1 MDELLTQ
8 FLIEGRELVADAE
21 AELSRLA
28 AEPDNA
34 AALDALFRA
43 VHTLKG
49 SVAVFDMEP
58 AEALLHRAEDR
69 LGVARSNGAILGPDG
84 IETLLACID
93 AIDRWIDELEQ
104 GGALG
109 EDAASVAEQ
118 LIARLVG
125 GPRPVGTST
134 APVASAAEWVSGPAA
149 RAAAAIG
156 ATDQN
161 LVAFRYTP
169 DPDCFFRGDDP
180 LALALAVP
188 DLVDLA
194 IVPVGGLAPIM
205 DWDPFRCQVLLEG
218 VSSAPI
224 EAVRAAFRLV
234 PDQLAFAEITPQPIE
249 TDAVV
254 ASDAA
259 RIVRVDGARLDRLA
273 DEVGELAVAANGLAH
288 AVRRA
293 EWTDPALAQILR
305 ALQGDI
311 DRITGRLHHGVS
323 AVRRV
328 SLAASLRRLPRLVRE
343 IAQGVAKPV
352 RFTMRG
358 ELTQVDKAIAD
369 GVFEPLLHIIRNALD
384 HGLESAAIRQ
394 AAGKPVEGSLELLI
408 NRQGDEV
415 VLGLSDDG
423 AGIDPDRIRAAAVQR
438 GILAAEAAAALSDAQ
453 ALRLILTPGF
463 STAAAVT
470 DLSGRGVGMDAVQRA
485 VERLRGRLAIESRAG
500 KGTRIEIRLPLDA
513 ITTRLLVVRAGD
525 ERYGIPLDQIV
536 ETARIAAD
544 AILPIGGGQAC
555 VLRDRTVP
563 ILDLASLLGRAAT
576 RDNAVRLVVTESGG
590 ELVAVRVAA
599 FDAQIDALVREARG
613 LLGVLPGIAG
623 TALLGDGAVLL
634 VLDLPELAA

>member
-21 AELSRLA
+21 AELGRLA

-34 AALDALFRA
+34 AAFDALFRA
-43 VHTLKG
+43 IHTLKG
-49 SVAVFDMEP
+49 SVAVFDMKP
-58 AEALLHRAEDR
+58 AEALLHRAEDQ
-69 LGVARSNGAILGPDG
+69 LGAARTDGAALCPDR

-109 EDAASVAEQ
+109 ADAASVAQ
-118 LIARLVG
+118 HLIARLDG
-125 GPRPVGTST
+125 GPQAAGAST
-134 APVASAAEWVSGPAA
+134 AP
-149 RAAAAIG
+149 AAAAPEWVAGLSARVAAAID
-156 ATDQN
+156 AADRD

-194 IVPVGGLAPIM
+194 ILPVGELRPIA

-234 PDQLAFAEITPQPIE
+234 PDQLAFAEIAPRSIE
-249 TDAVV
+249 ADAVV
-254 ASDAA
+254 AGDAA
-259 RIVRVDGARLDRLA
+259 RILRVDGARLDRLA
-273 DEVGELAVAANGLAH
+273 DEVGELVVAANGLAH

-293 EWTDPALAQILR
+293 ERTDPALAQTLR

-311 DRITGRLHHGVS
+311 DRITGRLHHGVA

-343 IAQGVAKPV
+343 IAQGLGKSV

-358 ELTQVDKAIAD
+358 EFTQVDKAIAD
-369 GVFEPLLHIIRNALD
+369 GVFEPLLHVIRNALD
-384 HGLESAAIRQ
+384 HGLESAATRQ
-394 AAGKPVEGSLELLI
+394 AAGKPAEGRLELLI
-408 NRQGDEV
+408 DRQGDEV
-415 VLGLSDDG
+415 VLGLHDDG
-423 AGIDPDRIRAAAVQR
+423 AGIDPDRIRAVAVQR
-438 GILAAEAAAALSDAQ
+438 GIVAAEAAAALSDAQ
-453 ALRLILTPGF
+453 ALRLILAPGF

-485 VERLRGRLAIESRAG
+485 VERLRGRLNIESRAG
-500 KGTRIEIRLPLDA
+500 EGTRIEIRLPLDA
-513 ITTRLLVVRAGD
+513 ITTRLLVVQAGG
-525 ERYGIPLDQIV
+525 ERYGVPLDQIV
-536 ETARIAAD
+536 ETARIAAE

-563 ILDLASLLGRAAT
+563 ILDLATLLGRDAT
-576 RDNAVRLVVTESGG
+576 QDAAVRLVVTESGG
-590 ELVAVRVAA
+590 ELVGIRVAT

-623 TALLGDGAVLL
+623 TALLGDGTVLL